1 MSELRNQI
9 SVAIP
14 VYNEERNLPALLDSL
29 LGEAELESVLVVDD
43 GSTDASP
50 SILRE
55 YSRRDQKIVS
65 LQTGGRAGPL
75 AGWRLAVEA
84 AKTPFVLLVDADTR
98 PSPGAI
104 RILLDAVTKSTEIAV
119 ASGRVVPLNDL
130 TSYPAGR
137 FRAVAMHKLRLLG
150 FARDAVIGRL
160 AVVRR
165 AWFCSKVI
173 ETGIIACDAYLGCLA
188 VSSGFKALYVPD
200 AECRYTEVTN
210 LFDFASQRQRA
221 DKGYRQLRRMGIIQ
235 PGYEPSIQD
244 YARVLASAALE
255 DPGGA
260 VAWARE
266 QVRGKFVRA
275 YTPRRD
281 GSWESLDATKELR

>member
-1 MSELRNQI
+1 MTDQRSHI

-29 LGEAELESVLVVDD
+29 LAESHLENILVTDD
-43 GSTDASP
+43 GSTDASA
-50 SILRE
+50 SILAE
-55 YSRRDQKIVS
+55 YARRDPKIVA
-65 LQTGGRAGPL
+65 LHTGGRAGPL

-104 RILLDAVTKSTEIAV
+104 EILLDAIGTAPKVVA
-119 ASGRVVPLNDL
+119 ASGRVVPINDL

-137 FRAVAMHKLRLLG
+137 FRALAIHKVRLLG
-150 FARDAVIGRL
+150 FPIHAVIGRF

-165 AWFCSKVI
+165 EWFCSNV
-173 ETGIIACDAYLGCLA
+173 TRDGIIACDAYIGCVA
-188 VSSGFKALYVPD
+188 ASSGFKALYVPE

-221 DKGYRQLRRMGIIQ
+221 DEGYRQLRRMGIVR
-235 PGYEPSIQD
+235 PDYEPSVFD
-244 YARVLASAALE
+244 YVRVLASSAIE
-255 DPGGA
+255 DPVGA
-260 VAWARE
+260 AAWGRE
-266 QVRGKFVRA
+266 QIRGKFVRA
-275 YTPRRD
+275 YAPRQG
-281 GSWESLDATKELR
+281 GSWEPLDATKELR